1 MITGLCWLQA
11 SRFRLH
17 PYRHVIIT
25 HRPRSDRARGRLYNS
40 ASIPGAVAQ
49 FGRAPRSQRGGHGFK
64 SRQLHHHHQTRLP
77 GQGGYGTLAGG
88 VGGTLPLSPAPLGP
102 ISVEPPIPG
111 QEPLSRRI
119 LVWHSYG
126 MSRIRVSTTVDES
139 LLENARNLRSE
150 LNDAALL
157 DEALS
162 ALVAKHREAEIDAAY
177 AAYDERPLDEADEWG
192 DLASF
197 REAAASS

>member
-1 MITGLCWLQA
+1 MLPSSVN
-11 SRFRLH
+11 SRSLVRRL
-17 PYRHVIIT
+17 T
-25 HRPRSDRARGRLYNS
+25 
-40 ASIPGAVAQ
+40 
-49 FGRAPRSQRGGHGFK
+49 
-64 SRQLHHHHQTRLP
+64 
-77 GQGGYGTLAGG
+77 
-88 VGGTLPLSPAPLGP
+88 
-102 ISVEPPIPG
+102 
-111 QEPLSRRI
+111 
-119 LVWHSYG
+119 VWHSYG
-126 MSRIRVSTTVDES
+126 MSRIRISTTVDES

-162 ALVAKHREAEIDAAY
+162 ALVAKHREAEIDTSY

>member
-1 MITGLCWLQA
+1 
-11 SRFRLH
+11 
-17 PYRHVIIT
+17 V
-25 HRPRSDRARGRLYNS
+25 
-40 ASIPGAVAQ
+40 
-49 FGRAPRSQRGGHGFK
+49 
-64 SRQLHHHHQTRLP
+64 
-77 GQGGYGTLAGG
+77 
-88 VGGTLPLSPAPLGP
+88 
-102 ISVEPPIPG
+102 
-111 QEPLSRRI
+111 
-119 LVWHSYG
+119 VWHSYG

-177 AAYDERPLDEADEWG
+177 AAYDERPLEEADEWG